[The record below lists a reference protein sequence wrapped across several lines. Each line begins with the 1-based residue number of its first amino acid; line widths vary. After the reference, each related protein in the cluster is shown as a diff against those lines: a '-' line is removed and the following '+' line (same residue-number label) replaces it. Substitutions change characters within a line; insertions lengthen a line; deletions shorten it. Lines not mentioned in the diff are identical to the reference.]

1 MEARPVKGD
10 LNMEAELANK
20 IVSSLKGAGID
31 FITYVPE
38 TRLSQILPIIQ
49 KDDFFQLVPVASEA
63 EAVSIAAGA
72 SLGGKQPAAYME
84 GPGIW
89 VSSYN
94 LLTVG
99 IRYGVPLLLLVG
111 YVGSLADKRNTF
123 LYVEYGIKMTAQ
135 LESMGIEYEILR
147 DGDNLE
153 TRVRDAVRM
162 MNALKKPVALLFT
175 GEFTL

>member
-1 MEARPVKGD
+1 MET
-10 LNMEAELANK
+10 ELANK
-20 IVSSLKGAGID
+20 IVASLKGAGIN
-31 FITYVPE
+31 FITFVPE

-49 KDDFFQLVPVASEA
+49 EDDFFRLVPVASEA

-72 SLGGKQPAAYME
+72 SMAGKQSAAYME
-84 GPGIW
+84 GPGVW

-111 YVGSLADKRNTF
+111 YVGSLEDRRNTF
-123 LYVEYGIKMTAQ
+123 LYVEYGVNMTEQ
-135 LESMGIEYEILR
+135 LKSLGIQYEILR
-147 DGDNLE
+147 DGNDLE
-153 TRVRDAVRM
+153 TRIKDAVRM

-175 GEFTL
+175 GEFTI